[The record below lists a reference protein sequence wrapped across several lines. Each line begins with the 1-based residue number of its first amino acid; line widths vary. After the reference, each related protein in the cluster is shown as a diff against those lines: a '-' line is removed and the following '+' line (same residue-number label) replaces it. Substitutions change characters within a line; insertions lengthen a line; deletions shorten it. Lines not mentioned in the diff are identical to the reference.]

1 MKGFQFTL
9 PVKPRKLVMKR
20 IEFMLNAFIPSTL
33 KTTLRDRTVF
43 VRVKRTLPEKEKA
56 VLEQITSNL
65 KKGIDLA
72 LHVKPD
78 ELQLEPMCLWHLG
91 HDVIGDDMCVEGGAD
106 RMYCQLAGS
115 KECTFAARRRKLT
128 KGKKQ

>member
-9 PVKPRKLVMKR
+9 PVKPRKLAMKR
-20 IEFMLNAFIPSTL
+20 IEFMLNAFIPSTI

-43 VRVKRTLPEKEKA
+43 VRVKRPLPEKEKA

-65 KKGIDLA
+65 QKGIDLA
-72 LHVKPD
+72 LHMKPD
-78 ELQLEPMCLWHLG
+78 DLLLEPLCLWHLG
-91 HDVIGDDMCVEGGAD
+91 HDVIGDDMCIEGGAD

-115 KECTFAARRRKLT
+115 KECRFATRRKQLEMR
-128 KGKKQ
+128 KKK